1 MVAGLDRFAEHFAG
15 YEDRYVLIGGAA
27 TFVALDAAA
36 LEFRVTKDLDIVLCL
51 EALDVD
57 FGRAFW
63 NFIQAGGYEIAEKNT
78 GGPVLYRFR
87 NPRDT
92 RYPEMIEL
100 LARKPDLI
108 IPPADWHLVPIPIS
122 DDVSSLSAILI
133 DDDYYHLV
141 MEGRRNDAGVTVL
154 SPTHLIPLK
163 ARAWLDLT
171 ERRASG
177 KLVQSGEIKKHRN
190 DVVRLSQLIPP
201 DERVPLPRRIKADL
215 ADFIARALLDGPKPK
230 VFGVT
235 GLTLAGVRELLG
247 EIYGL

>member
-1 MVAGLDRFAEHFAG
+1 VVTGLDRFAEHFAG
-15 YEDRYVLIGGAA
+15 YADRYVLIGGAA

-36 LEFRVTKDLDIVLCL
+36 LDFRVTKDLDIVLCL

-57 FGRAFW
+57 FARVFW
-63 NFIQAGGYEIAEKNT
+63 SFIRGGGYEIAEKNT
-78 GGPVLYRFR
+78 GGPVLYRFS

-92 RYPEMIEL
+92 TYPEMIEL
-100 LARKPDLI
+100 LARAPDLI
-108 IPPADWHLVPIPIS
+108 IPPADWHLAPIPIS
-122 DDVSSLSAILI
+122 GDVSSLSAILI

-154 SPTHLIPLK
+154 APTHLIPLK

-177 KLVQSGEIKKHRN
+177 KPVQSGEIKKHRN

-201 DERVPLPRRIKADL
+201 DERVSLPGRIKTDL
-215 ADFIARALLDGPKPK
+215 ADFIAQALLDGPEPR

-235 GLTLAGVRELLG
+235 GMTLAGVRELLG